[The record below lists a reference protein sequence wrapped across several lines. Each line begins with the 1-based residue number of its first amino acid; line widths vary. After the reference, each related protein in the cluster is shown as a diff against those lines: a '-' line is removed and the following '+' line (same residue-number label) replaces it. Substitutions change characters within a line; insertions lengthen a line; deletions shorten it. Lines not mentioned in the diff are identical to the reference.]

1 MYLKDSSLYISGL
14 VNMSSSVS
22 KTISKSYLQADC
34 FEKKNY
40 KEAFLTMYEI
50 PEDIFHL
57 EEYKKS
63 LENLLKDL
71 LGDDKNLI
79 EGLLHWLHMEAGTVE
94 KIYTLPDNNK
104 VLELMG
110 AETGGY
116 GPFYFVEDVFF
127 IETDRLV
134 ICLLIGND
142 E

>member
-14 VNMSSSVS
+14 VNMASSVS

-40 KEAFLTMYEI
+40 KESFLTMYEI

-63 LENLLKDL
+63 LETLLKEL
-71 LGDDKNLI
+71 LGNDKNLI
-79 EGLLHWLHMEAGTVE
+79 EGLLHWINLESGPVE
-94 KIYTLPDNNK
+94 KIYTVSENTK
-104 VLELMG
+104 ALELMG

-116 GPFYFVEDVFF
+116 GPFYFVEDLYF

-134 ICLLIGND
+134 ICLLLGND